1 LWYIIGERRAGF
13 VGSENFQR
21 IVLESLEGLKEGQA
35 RLEGDVASLKEG
47 QTRLEGDVA
56 SLKEG
61 QARLEGDVASLKEGQ
76 VRLESKVDGLESKVD
91 GLESKIDG
99 LEDRLNELGAKNAS
113 RHIQLD
119 TKLNILL
126 EDRKSIFEILGRHET
141 DIATLKRKLG

>member
-1 LWYIIGERRAGF
+1 M
-13 VGSENFQR
+13 GSENFQR
-21 IVLESLEGLKEGQA
+21 IVLESLEGLKEGQTRLEGDVASLKEGQA

-76 VRLESKVDGLESKVD
+76 VRLESKVD